1 MRLFRAR
8 PECVSAISTGP
19 LRLMACEAVR
29 MCRAAHV
36 TAYIMRRLECFLAG
50 PGAVMPAC
58 VCLGIRRMADGA
70 PRPIRGAIRRA
81 AYVRACADRRTRP
94 GAAASRRYLLA
105 SHAVAYRM
113 RTQAGTMIQAPTRP
127 TSRHASWPITPSEGI
142 PARLRSRR
150 PNLVRCSGR
159 SLKNSRI
166 RPSAARLERL
176 FGISRVRTCF
186 REMFRFWRVTTV
198 MVGSRKPR
206 NINDVGI
213 PRSCGLIHGVSTK
226 SWICTPGG
234 VFQRLF

>member
-1 MRLFRAR
+1 MRHFRAR

-58 VCLGIRRMADGA
+58 VCLGIRRMADGS
-70 PRPIRGAIRRA
+70 PRPIRGQ
-81 AYVRACADRRTRP
+81 YVEPRMP
-94 GAAASRRYLLA
+94 GHAQTAGHGPEPPLPVGICSV
-105 SHAVAYRM
+105 SHAVAYRV
-113 RTQAGTMIQAPTRP
+113 RTQAGTMIQAPTCP
-127 TSRHASWPITPSEGI
+127 ASRHASWPITPGEGI

-150 PNLVRCSGR
+150 PNLARCSGR
-159 SLKNSRI
+159 SPKNSRI

-226 SWICTPGG
+226 SWICTTGG